1 MKTTDRS
8 LIEGLSYALDVSEK
22 AYFSHSKHVAYLA
35 LLIGKEL
42 NLPANELKS
51 LYFVSLLHDIGAEE
65 AYSID
70 THETRYI
77 VRHCEV
83 GHDIMLELPLKKELA
98 EVIYY
103 HHEHYD
109 GTGPFKKKGDEIPLF
124 SQIICLSNAF
134 DLRFG
139 KTPIVDYNVME
150 TFLNWIDKTAR
161 FYNPKIVEA
170 FRKIIQTE
178 SVVYDYFNHE
188 FNNIMFEKIDVES
201 KELGFDSIKVF
212 CTVISKIVDHRSPFT
227 YRHSIGI
234 ADLAIKITK
243 ALGYDKDTCEKMYI
257 AALLHDVGKL
267 VVPNE
272 IIEKPD
278 KLDEWERF
286 EINKHTYC
294 TRWVLKQIKGFQEIT
309 EYASNHH
316 EKLNGKGYPQ
326 QLKAHQIGELDRV
339 MAICDIYQALTEDR
353 PYRVPMPIENVWGI
367 IDSMVEKNELDGD
380 LVEKIKLILLND
392 NAKTIA

>member
-35 LLIGKEL
+35 ILIGKEL
-42 NLPANELKS
+42 ELPTRELKS

-70 THETRYI
+70 THESGFI

-109 GTGPFKKKGDEIPLF
+109 GTGPFKKVGDEIPLF

-139 KTPIVDYNVME
+139 KTPFVDFDVME
-150 TFLNWIDKTAR
+150 TFLKWIDKTSR
-161 FYNPKIVEA
+161 FYDPKIVNA
-170 FRKIIQTE
+170 FKKIIQTE

-188 FNNIMFEKIDVES
+188 FNSIIANKVEIES
-201 KELGFDSIKVF
+201 KELGFESIKIF

-227 YRHSIGI
+227 YRHSMGI
-234 ADLAIKITK
+234 ADLASRVTT
-243 ALGYDKDTCEKMYI
+243 ALGFDEVTSQKMYI

-278 KLDEWERF
+278 RLDDKEHF

-294 TRWVLKQIKGFQEIT
+294 TRWVLKQIKGFEEIT

-353 PYRVPMPIENVWGI
+353 PYRDPMPMEKVWAI
-367 IDSMVEKNELDGD
+367 INSMVEANELDGV
-380 LVEKIKLILLND
+380 LVEKIKAFLTEENNSKL
-392 NAKTIA
+392 A